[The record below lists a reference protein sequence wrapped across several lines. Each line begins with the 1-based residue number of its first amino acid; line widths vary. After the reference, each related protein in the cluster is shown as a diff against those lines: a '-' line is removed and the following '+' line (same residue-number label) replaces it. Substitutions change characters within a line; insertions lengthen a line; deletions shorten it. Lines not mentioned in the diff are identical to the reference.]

1 MCASYGFGGPCF
13 PRDNRALGGFA
24 RQVSRPLAVAAPSPA
39 SMMTSALMT
48 SALMTSAA
56 LDQLGIEPL
65 LPVATD
71 AANAAHARWQAAAV
85 IAAG

>member
-48 SALMTSAA
+48 SAA